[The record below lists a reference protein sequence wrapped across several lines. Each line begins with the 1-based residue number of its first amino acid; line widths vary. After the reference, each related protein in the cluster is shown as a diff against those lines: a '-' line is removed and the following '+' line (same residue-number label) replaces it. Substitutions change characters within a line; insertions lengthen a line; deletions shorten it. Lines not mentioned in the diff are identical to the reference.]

1 MSYRTI
7 VITQRCKLDFCM
19 NYVEVQTAV
28 SKKRIFIDEIKTLI
42 IENTGVAITAYLL
55 SELMNR
61 KVNLIFCDKAHNP
74 QSSLL
79 PLHARFD
86 SIRKIKQQM
95 IWLQEIKDE
104 VWDCIVKA
112 KIRQQALFLDELEK
126 KEQSKMLM
134 SYLDDVVSADAHNRE
149 GHAAKVY
156 FNALFGNSFTRD
168 LDSPINA
175 GLNYGYSLL
184 LSLFNREIVSA
195 GYLTQLGIFHENTY
209 NPYNF
214 SCDLME
220 PFRILVDRYVY
231 NMNPTTFAKD
241 EKREIINLFQEI
253 LYIDDS
259 RQFLANAINIYA
271 NSIFQALEKCDTSKI
286 KIYEI

>member
-95 IWLQEIKDE
+95 IWSQEIKDE

-195 GYLTQLGIFHENTY
+195 GYLT
-209 NPYNF
+209 
-214 SCDLME
+214 
-220 PFRILVDRYVY
+220 
-231 NMNPTTFAKD
+231 
-241 EKREIINLFQEI
+241 
-253 LYIDDS
+253 
-259 RQFLANAINIYA
+259 
-271 NSIFQALEKCDTSKI
+271 
-286 KIYEI
+286 

>member
-1 MSYRTI
+1 MYPP
-7 VITQRCKLDFCM
+7 
-19 NYVEVQTAV
+19 YWV
-28 SKKRIFIDEIKTLI
+28 S
-42 IENTGVAITAYLL
+42 
-55 SELMNR
+55 S
-61 KVNLIFCDKAHNP
+61 
-74 QSSLL
+74 
-79 PLHARFD
+79 
-86 SIRKIKQQM
+86 
-95 IWLQEIKDE
+95 
-104 VWDCIVKA
+104 
-112 KIRQQALFLDELEK
+112 
-126 KEQSKMLM
+126 KE
-134 SYLDDVVSADAHNRE
+134 
-149 GHAAKVY
+149 GTFHAAKVY
-156 FNALFGNSFTRD
+156 FNALFGNCFTRD

>member
-95 IWLQEIKDE
+95 IWSQEIKDE

-112 KIRQQALFLDELEK
+112 KIRQQALFLEELEK
-126 KEQSKMLM
+126 KEQSRILM
-134 SYLDDVVSADAHNRE
+134 SYLDDVGV
-149 GHAAKVY
+149 
-156 FNALFGNSFTRD
+156 
-168 LDSPINA
+168 
-175 GLNYGYSLL
+175 
-184 LSLFNREIVSA
+184 
-195 GYLTQLGIFHENTY
+195 
-209 NPYNF
+209 
-214 SCDLME
+214 
-220 PFRILVDRYVY
+220 
-231 NMNPTTFAKD
+231 
-241 EKREIINLFQEI
+241 
-253 LYIDDS
+253 
-259 RQFLANAINIYA
+259 
-271 NSIFQALEKCDTSKI
+271 
-286 KIYEI
+286 

>member
-1 MSYRTI
+1 M
-7 VITQRCKLDFCM
+7 
-19 NYVEVQTAV
+19 
-28 SKKRIFIDEIKTLI
+28 
-42 IENTGVAITAYLL
+42 
-55 SELMNR
+55 
-61 KVNLIFCDKAHNP
+61 
-74 QSSLL
+74 
-79 PLHARFD
+79 
-86 SIRKIKQQM
+86 
-95 IWLQEIKDE
+95 
-104 VWDCIVKA
+104 
-112 KIRQQALFLDELEK
+112 
-126 KEQSKMLM
+126 
-134 SYLDDVVSADAHNRE
+134 
-149 GHAAKVY
+149 
-156 FNALFGNSFTRD
+156 
-168 LDSPINA
+168 
-175 GLNYGYSLL
+175 
-184 LSLFNREIVSA
+184 SLFNREIVSA

>member
-95 IWLQEIKDE
+95 IWSQEIKDE

-156 FNALFGNSFTRD
+156 FNALSTAMF
-168 LDSPINA
+168 
-175 GLNYGYSLL
+175 
-184 LSLFNREIVSA
+184 
-195 GYLTQLGIFHENTY
+195 
-209 NPYNF
+209 
-214 SCDLME
+214 
-220 PFRILVDRYVY
+220 
-231 NMNPTTFAKD
+231 
-241 EKREIINLFQEI
+241 II
-253 LYIDDS
+253 
-259 RQFLANAINIYA
+259 
-271 NSIFQALEKCDTSKI
+271 
-286 KIYEI
+286 